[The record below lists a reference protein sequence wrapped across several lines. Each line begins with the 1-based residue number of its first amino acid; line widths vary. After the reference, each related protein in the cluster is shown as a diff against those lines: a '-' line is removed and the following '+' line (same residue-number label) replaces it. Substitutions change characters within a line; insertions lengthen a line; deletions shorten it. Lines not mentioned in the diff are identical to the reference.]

1 MLGRR
6 ISRRTMLRTT
16 VFGVAGLS
24 AAALIGCSDDDDDDG
39 AVVGDVDPG
48 TRSALP
54 EAKTFDLVD
63 GWVKQQ
69 ATEYYDFGMQSPLS
83 AATNA
88 VGVAAI
94 YPFVTGIVDGMP
106 QFVDGQHNVIDVVP
120 GDEGYSD
127 LWEVNLVMVDD
138 SYVANSITSKAGIE
152 AAGFEVVKPGL
163 FVNCPIVGANSTL
176 VEGPELTTG
185 WYRDEP
191 VFYPDFGG
199 NDPLAI
205 PIWVFINGFND
216 DGTPDF
222 FEGQN
227 NIIDKVP
234 GEEGYS
240 DFWRVNL
247 VTVDA
252 TYEANTFTSAA
263 QVLASSLEVTE
274 TDLLVN
280 CPVVRPDSDSASG
293 EPRPPALVRSARP
306 EAKAFDLV
314 DGWYR
319 GDDVTYFDF
328 GMQSPLTPSNN
339 QVGIAPI
346 YAFATGV
353 GANGPDFVEGQKN
366 VIDLVPGDE
375 GYSDLWEVHLVI
387 VDEDYE
393 AGTITSKR
401 QVEASRFEIRK
412 PGLLVNC
419 PVVGE
424 GSVLETGQQLVTGYY
439 RETEVFYP
447 DFGGNIPAAI
457 PIWAFVTGF
466 DDDGNPQFVEGQRNV
481 IDAIPSDDGYSAFW
495 RVNLVVVD
503 SGYVANT
510 LKSADDIAA
519 SGFTVMETPLL
530 VNCPVVD
537 A

>member
-1 MLGRR
+1 
-6 ISRRTMLRTT
+6 MLRTT
-16 VFGVAGLS
+16 VLGVAGLS

-39 AVVGDVDPG
+39 TVVGDVDPG
-48 TRSALP
+48 TRSSLP
-54 EAKTFDLVD
+54 EAKTFDLVA

-69 ATEYYDFGMQSPLS
+69 ATEYYDFGMQSPLN
-83 AATNA
+83 AATSA

-106 QFVDGQHNVIDVVP
+106 QFVDGHHNVIDVVP
-120 GDEGYSD
+120 GDEGYPD

-163 FVNCPIVGANSTL
+163 FVNCPVVGANSTL
-176 VEGPELTTG
+176 EEGPELTTG

-234 GEEGYS
+234 GDEGYS
-240 DFWRVNL
+240 DF
-247 VTVDA
+247 
-252 TYEANTFTSAA
+252 
-263 QVLASSLEVTE
+263 
-274 TDLLVN
+274 
-280 CPVVRPDSDSASG
+280 
-293 EPRPPALVRSARP
+293 
-306 EAKAFDLV
+306 
-314 DGWYR
+314 
-319 GDDVTYFDF
+319 
-328 GMQSPLTPSNN
+328 
-339 QVGIAPI
+339 
-346 YAFATGV
+346 
-353 GANGPDFVEGQKN
+353 
-366 VIDLVPGDE
+366 
-375 GYSDLWEVHLVI
+375 
-387 VDEDYE
+387 
-393 AGTITSKR
+393 
-401 QVEASRFEIRK
+401 
-412 PGLLVNC
+412 
-419 PVVGE
+419 
-424 GSVLETGQQLVTGYY
+424 
-439 RETEVFYP
+439 
-447 DFGGNIPAAI
+447 
-457 PIWAFVTGF
+457 F

-495 RVNLVVVD
+495 RLNLVVVD
-503 SGYVANT
+503 AGYVANT
-510 LKSADDIAA
+510 LKSADEVAA
-519 SGFTVMETPLL
+519 SGFAVMETPLL